1 MEVIDDCSDSKK
13 VMDGFWP
20 GVCENVESS
29 EKSEEEE
36 EEVTCLSSK
45 FLTHVVGDHNRIL

>member
-20 GVCENVESS
+20 GVCESVESS